1 MFILDPALAE
11 YATPRQWE
19 LLEAL
24 AKHGSQRK
32 AAAADG
38 QGGEGGEY
46 SRAKTAVLKKAA
58 MHGYA
63 PDYDMIHPTA
73 PGLRIRGTS
82 TLYDMQ
88 TGDARIQWVKTQA
101 DDDDIQT
108 ALEAAVEAT
117 KADITRATPVAAPA
131 HANGDLLALYPVG
144 DHHIGM
150 LADTQDG
157 GDSYDLKIAESL
169 LAGAMDSLLA
179 SSPTCGECIVAF
191 MGDLLHYDSYVPETP
206 KHRNKLDADG
216 RAPAMVAVT
225 IKAIRYATAA
235 ALAKHATVRVIV
247 EVGNHD
253 PYSSIWVREFL
264 AAHYEDEPRV
274 SVDRSPRHFHYYQFG
289 QCLLATHH
297 GQGAKK
303 DSLPAIMAAD
313 QPDMWGETRHRYWF
327 TGHLHHDHKKDYP
340 GVSVEQIRIL
350 PPADAY
356 AAENGY
362 RAERDMKGIIFHRQ
376 HGEVARYIVNPDMIN
391 G

>member
-19 LLEAL
+19 LLEEL

-32 AAAADG
+32 AAAAGG

-73 PGLRIRGTS
+73 PGFRIRGTS

-88 TGDARIQWVKTQA
+88 TGAARIQWVKTRV
-101 DDDDIQT
+101 DDEDIQT

-131 HANGDLLALYPVG
+131 HANGDLLAMYPVG

-150 LADTQDG
+150 LADTQEC
-157 GDSYDLKIAESL
+157 GDSYNLKIAESL
-169 LAGAMDSLLA
+169 LAGAIDSLLV

-216 RAPAMVAVT
+216 RAPAMVAIT

-297 GQGAKK
+297 GHGAKK
-303 DSLPAIMAAD
+303 DNLPAIMAAD
-313 QPDMWGETRHRYWF
+313 QPEMWGETSHRYWF

-356 AAENGY
+356 TAENGY
-362 RAERDMKGIIFHRQ
+362 RAERDMKAIIFHRQ
-376 HGEVARYIVNPDMIN
+376 HGEVARYIVNPDMITW
-391 G
+391 